1 VFVFAD
7 ETGAPLTHRRLGR
20 VLVRALAAA
29 GLPELCWHDLR
40 HVAASALIAQGVSV
54 TYLSRLLGHASPAVT
69 LAVYAHEFA
78 KVEHGDRMREQ
89 MEAVYGG
96 LLV

>member
-1 VFVFAD
+1 
-7 ETGAPLTHRRLGR
+7 
-20 VLVRALAAA
+20 VLARALAAS

-40 HVAASALIAQGVSV
+40 HLAASALIAQGVSV

-89 MEAVYGG
+89 MEAAYGSVLG
-96 LLV
+96 